1 MVRLLAVVL
10 GGMAALAIVVYSM
23 YRAFMTPERRLSSQF
38 RDMKGL
44 ILESVDEEDRAQA
57 EQLLEDCREHLDSLI
72 QAQERI
78 ETLSDMSETASEL
91 TGARAP
97 DDLDRLEQQ
106 VQEDIST
113 FLSEMAQMSSQLQ
126 SDDRQSLKRLQDFT
140 DELGERQHILE
151 DLDEAG

>member
-72 QAQERI
+72 Q
-78 ETLSDMSETASEL
+78 
-91 TGARAP
+91 
-97 DDLDRLEQQ
+97 
-106 VQEDIST
+106 
-113 FLSEMAQMSSQLQ
+113 MSSQLQ